1 MNAIDNIIRQ
11 MNETAEAERA
21 AFEKAEREKIDQQF
35 KIERAR
41 LEADDE
47 KQKSKELEEIEKSY
61 RQLRNRQKV
70 EVRQATLNE
79 KQEFLHRLFAE
90 ARQELESWPAEDQL
104 SLMFNMVQNLSLSGE
119 VTLLAGEKSAAILT
133 NEVVTKWNQ
142 QLPFTLH
149 LSDRRIA
156 KEAGFLIDDQGVQYN
171 FVYSDLV
178 QEVQEQ
184 MRFEIAKQLF
194 E

>member
-61 RQLRNRQKV
+61 RQLRNRQQV

-90 ARQELESWPAEDQL
+90 ARQELESWPAADQL

-142 QLPFTLH
+142 QLLFTLH

>member
-1 MNAIDNIIRQ
+1 MNAIDNIIQQ

-21 AFEKAEREKIDQQF
+21 AFEKAEREKIDQQVTS
-35 KIERAR
+35 ERAR
-41 LEADDE
+41 LEAE
-47 KQKSKELEEIEKSY
+47 YEKSKARELEEIEKNY
-61 RQLRNRQKV
+61 RQLRNRQQV

-79 KQEFLHRLFAE
+79 KQEFLHRLFTE
-90 ARQELESWPAEDQL
+90 ARQELENWSVEDQL
-104 SLMFNMVQNLSLSGE
+104 SFMFEMVQTLSLSGD
-119 VTLLAGEKSAAILT
+119 VSLFAGEKSAAILT
-133 NEVVTKWNQ
+133 NEVLETWNQ
-142 QLPFTLH
+142 ILPFTLH
-149 LSDRRIA
+149 LGERTIA

-171 FVYSDLV
+171 FIYSDLV

>member
-41 LEADDE
+41 LEADNE

-61 RQLRNRQKV
+61 RQLRNRQQV

-90 ARQELESWPAEDQL
+90 ARQE
-104 SLMFNMVQNLSLSGE
+104 
-119 VTLLAGEKSAAILT
+119 
-133 NEVVTKWNQ
+133 
-142 QLPFTLH
+142 
-149 LSDRRIA
+149 
-156 KEAGFLIDDQGVQYN
+156 
-171 FVYSDLV
+171 
-178 QEVQEQ
+178 
-184 MRFEIAKQLF
+184 
-194 E
+194 

>member
-41 LEADDE
+41 LEADFE
-47 KQKSKELEEIEKSY
+47 KQKSKELEEIEKNY
-61 RQLRNRQKV
+61 RQLRNRQQV

-90 ARQELESWPAEDQL
+90 ARQELESWSTEDQL
-104 SLMFNMVQNLSLSGE
+104 AFMFNMVQTLSLSDD
-119 VTLLAGEKSAAILT
+119 VSLLVGEKSAAMLT

-149 LSDRRIA
+149 LSKRMIT

-184 MRFEIAKQLF
+184 MRFDIAKQLF